1 MLIAPHIGRLV
12 LALSAAIWLACG
24 ALSSV
29 HATEEAILHSGDA
42 IIGLS
47 DANVVAQNDIDDADP
62 RKKSDKGRDHPAH
75 ASCGSCHG
83 HAVGVSDLAIPTV
96 GAVSLLFQRL
106 FDAPLSSLIDGLF
119 RPPRV

>member
-1 MLIAPHIGRLV
+1 MWIDSHIGKLV
-12 LALSAAIWLACG
+12 LVLSAALWLAG
-24 ALSSV
+24 GVFASV
-29 HATEEAILHSGDA
+29 HATEEAILHSEDTILGFSDGLNSVQNGDPQ
-42 IIGLS
+42 S
-47 DANVVAQNDIDDADP
+47 EDKNDE
-62 RKKSDKGRDHPAH
+62 GHDHPAH
-75 ASCGSCHG
+75 APCGSCHG